1 MRSAIP
7 VALAVFSLTGCEH
20 SDSRVAELQ
29 SEVTALKDQ
38 LDALERQVNEQK
50 QYRDIEKLVATV
62 DKVAYLTPGTEGYS
76 VVRYDLGA
84 LTVQLAD
91 VKPYANGSRATLKF
105 GNPLAATVTGLKL
118 TLDWGTVDDKNSPE
132 NSRQKTK
139 ELTLAQEIRS
149 GAWSS
154 VPVVLD
160 GIPANELGFV
170 RVREV
175 THTGV
180 RLAVR

>member
-1 MRSAIP
+1 MRPTTA
-7 VALAVFSLTGCEH
+7 VVLAVLLLFGCDA

-29 SEVTALKDQ
+29 AEVTTLKDQ
-38 LDALERQVNEQK
+38 VGALKAQVEKQK
-50 QYRDIEKLVATV
+50 QDHELEKLLASFENI
-62 DKVAYLTPGTEGYS
+62 AFLTPGAEGYA
-76 VVRYDLGA
+76 VVTYDLGA

-91 VKPYANGSRATLKF
+91 VKPYANGSKATLKF

-118 TLDWGTVDDKNSPE
+118 TIDWGRVDANNSPD
-132 NSRQKTK
+132 NSKQKSK
-139 ELTLAQEIRS
+139 DLTLTQEIRS

-154 VPVVLD
+154 VPIVLD

-180 RLAVR
+180 RLTR